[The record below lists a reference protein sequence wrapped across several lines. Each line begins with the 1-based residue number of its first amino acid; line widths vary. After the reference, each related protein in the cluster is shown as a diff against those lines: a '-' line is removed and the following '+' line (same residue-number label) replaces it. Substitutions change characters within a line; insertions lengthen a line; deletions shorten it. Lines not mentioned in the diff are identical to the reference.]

1 MEEKNK
7 IIIFDWGGVIESH
20 RDGEYNI
27 RIAVKNIVK
36 RLSVDDIH
44 DRDIIK
50 EYENCSRDEQGTDIG
65 CVNDI
70 KKCEEWFE
78 RLKDKFHINKTFED
92 FSKVYK
98 EEFSKVEYY
107 QEVVEFAHSL
117 KSIAITGILS
127 NLIFLDKERL
137 NKQVDFKYFDYV
149 WLSFEL
155 NCEKPNEEIY
165 EIVENDCKMKPENIL
180 FIDDCKE
187 NIEMA
192 EKRGWNTCNAYG
204 YELDKIKKSVTD
216 FLK

>member
-27 RIAVKNIVK
+27 RTAMKSMIK
-36 RLSVDDIH
+36 RLNKDIN

-50 EYENCSRDEQGTDIG
+50 EYESCRKNEQGINID
-65 CVNDI
+65 CCNDI
-70 KKCEEWFE
+70 KKCEEWYE
-78 RLKDKFHINKTFED
+78 RIKNTFHFNNTLEE
-92 FSKVYK
+92 FSRVYK
-98 EEFSKVEYY
+98 EEYSKVEYY

-127 NLIFLDKERL
+127 NLIFLDKARL

-155 NCEKPNEEIY
+155 NCDKPNEEIY
-165 EIVENDCKMKPENIL
+165 KIVENDCKIEPKNIL

-204 YELDKIKKSVTD
+204 YELDKIKRSVTE